1 MAGLH
6 RDLRGDVSRES
17 VSADPV
23 RADHAPRGLLCA
35 AGSAGSGACGAGR
48 FAGHGARCSALV
60 RDWSLDQ

>member
-17 VSADPV
+17 VPANSV
-23 RADHAPRGLLCA
+23 RADHAPRGFLCA

-48 FAGHGARCSALV
+48 FAGHGARCPALV
-60 RDWSLDQ
+60 RDRTVDQ